1 MADDGAYTAD
11 DPTLTVGPKIV
22 CTTELCDQQPSATT
36 STLQVEADQRTL
48 DLAPLL
54 SLCPN
59 DELLEAPVGILQ
71 ECDYPSTDNVYM
83 VDDNKYTTKDDAVD
97 DPTLT
102 VRPKIVC
109 AISELRDQQPTRTT
123 LTSADFRVLDEL
135 TEDLLVAAVQKS
147 LNVPPLSLCPNEEQ
161 SNSISR
167 DDDSVTSSEMAVPWI
182 IIPSV
187 LDKLLEFDEV
197 SSEIKNADTKYGKH
211 LPPLPLCLA
220 SAPEETQLQPCES
233 SAVEISSTKIKSVV
247 TEQLDSYVAPV
258 RIQLLDALADVN
270 DFVPDEAAEST
281 TIVPIVV
288 AKSDGD
294 GLEPATT
301 TIQVKSAVTEQL
313 DSYVAPVRI
322 QLLDALADVNDFVPD
337 EATESTTIV
346 PIVVD
351 KSDGDGL
358 EPAMTTTQV
367 KSAVTEQL
375 DSYVAPVRIQLLDAL
390 ADVNDFV
397 PDEATESTTIVP
409 IVVDKSDGDGL
420 EPAMTTTQ
428 VKSAVTEQLDSYVA
442 PVRIQLL
449 DALADVNDF
458 VPDEATEST
467 TIVPIAVAKSDGD
480 GLEPATTA
488 VQAKS
493 AAAEKPRQGR
503 RRSFLSAVGR
513 RLLKFGRTLCCCCCC
528 K

>member
-22 CTTELCDQQPSATT
+22 CITELCDQQPSATT

-102 VRPKIVC
+102 ARPKIVC
-109 AISELRDQQPTRTT
+109 AISELRDQQPTTTT
-123 LTSADFRVLDEL
+123 LTS
-135 TEDLLVAAVQKS
+135 S
-147 LNVPPLSLCPNEEQ
+147 
-161 SNSISR
+161 
-167 DDDSVTSSEMAVPWI
+167 
-182 IIPSV
+182 
-187 LDKLLEFDEV
+187 
-197 SSEIKNADTKYGKH
+197 
-211 LPPLPLCLA
+211 
-220 SAPEETQLQPCES
+220 
-233 SAVEISSTKIKSVV
+233 
-247 TEQLDSYVAPV
+247 
-258 RIQLLDALADVN
+258 
-270 DFVPDEAAEST
+270 
-281 TIVPIVV
+281 
-288 AKSDGD
+288 KSDGD

-322 QLLDALADVNDFVPD
+322 QLLDALADVNDLVPD

-351 KSDGDGL
+351 KNDGDGL

-397 PDEATESTTIVP
+397 PDEATKSTTIVP
-409 IVVDKSDGDGL
+409 IVVAKSDGDGL
-420 EPAMTTTQ
+420 EPAMTTIQ

>member
-1 MADDGAYTAD
+1 MMADDGAYTAD

-22 CTTELCDQQPSATT
+22 CITELCDQQPSATT

-83 VDDNKYTTKDDAVD
+83 VDDNKYTTKD
-97 DPTLT
+97 
-102 VRPKIVC
+102 
-109 AISELRDQQPTRTT
+109 E
-123 LTSADFRVLDEL
+123 
-135 TEDLLVAAVQKS
+135 
-147 LNVPPLSLCPNEEQ
+147 
-161 SNSISR
+161 
-167 DDDSVTSSEMAVPWI
+167 
-182 IIPSV
+182 
-187 LDKLLEFDEV
+187 
-197 SSEIKNADTKYGKH
+197 
-211 LPPLPLCLA
+211 
-220 SAPEETQLQPCES
+220 
-233 SAVEISSTKIKSVV
+233 
-247 TEQLDSYVAPV
+247 LDSHVTPV
-258 RIQLLDALADVN
+258 KIQLLDALAADS

-322 QLLDALADVNDFVPD
+322 QLLDALADANDFVPD
-337 EATESTTIV
+337 EATKSTTIV
-346 PIVVD
+346 PIVVA

-397 PDEATESTTIVP
+397 PDEAT
-409 IVVDKSDGDGL
+409 K
-420 EPAMTTTQ
+420 
-428 VKSAVTEQLDSYVA
+428 
-442 PVRIQLL
+442 
-449 DALADVNDF
+449 
-458 VPDEATEST
+458 ST